1 MGYKFQVNIKKKKAV
16 GKGKYL
22 EPHMYVIVEQNGV
35 RKPERPNTQKAFE
48 ELVGHKFGFSLNMN
62 DCEWKE
68 ISCTRVH

>member
-35 RKPERPNTQKAFE
+35 RRPERPKTQKAFE
-48 ELVGHKFGFSLNMN
+48 ELLGHKFGFSLNMN
-62 DCEWKE
+62 DFEWKE
-68 ISCTRVH
+68 I